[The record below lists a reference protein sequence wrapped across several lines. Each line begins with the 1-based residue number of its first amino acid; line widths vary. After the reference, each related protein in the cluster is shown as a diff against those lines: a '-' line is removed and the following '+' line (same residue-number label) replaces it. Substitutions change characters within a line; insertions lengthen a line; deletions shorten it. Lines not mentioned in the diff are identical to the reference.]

1 MPQCAFCL
9 NFNGT
14 KCTNPK
20 GVMYGKKIEHPYKK
34 INCPEYFEDAFAM
47 AMTPEFD
54 DDFFN
59 VL

>member
-1 MPQCAFCL
+1 
-9 NFNGT
+9 
-14 KCTNPK
+14 
-20 GVMYGKKIEHPYKK
+20 MYGKKIDGPYKE

-47 AMTPEFD
+47 APAFD

>member
-9 NFNGT
+9 SFDGG

-20 GVMYGKKIEHPYKK
+20 GVMYGKKIDGPYKE

-47 AMTPEFD
+47 AMAPEFD
-54 DDFFN
+54 NDFFN